1 MVKFLIIDGFLHH
14 KNKLGLKKMLE
25 YLNYEYYFGREDDIN
40 DYEIIYSPAKILD
53 IGKYSNKFFIFGPH
67 VSVFP
72 ETNLYKL
79 KDYPNCV
86 YIQPSEWALKVWND
100 RDASRFVKMR
110 ILPFCVDYIKFFNN
124 RLQHEKNKVLVYT
137 KRRKPSELDYVM
149 NFLNYKREDV
159 ILFDYVRGYK
169 EDDYLN
175 ELKQCKYGII
185 VDAHESQGFA
195 IQEALSCDVPLL
207 VWDSRFMNQEYGSKY
222 GKVNCTTI
230 PYWSEDCGE
239 YFHVYLDLEKT
250 YNIFIKKLKENKYR
264 PRDFILKTLN
274 EERCGDKLKSIVDEF
289 YND

>member
-14 KNKLGLKKMLE
+14 KNKIGLKKMLE
-25 YLNYEYYFGREDDIN
+25 YLDYEYYFGREDDIN
-40 DYEIIYSPAKILD
+40 YYEIIYSPAKILD

-86 YIQPSEWALKVWND
+86 YIQPSEWALKVWQD
-100 RDASRFVKMR
+100 RDASRFVKLR
-110 ILPFCVDYIKFFNN
+110 ILPFCVDYRKFFNN
-124 RLQHEKNKVLVYT
+124 KLNEEKRKVLVYT
-137 KRRKPSELDYVM
+137 KRRKPSELDYVL

-159 ILFDYVRGYK
+159 ILFDYVKGYK
-169 EDDYLN
+169 EEDYLN
-175 ELKQCKYGII
+175 ELKKCKYGVI

-195 IQEALSCDVPLL
+195 IQEALSCDVPLI
-207 VWDSRFMNQEYGSKY
+207 VWNSKFMNQEYGSKY

-230 PYWSEDCGE
+230 PYWSDDCGE
-239 YFHVYLDLEKT
+239 YFDNYLDLEKT
-250 YNIFIKKLKENKYR
+250 YNIFIKNFKENKYR
-264 PRDFILKTLN
+264 PREFILKTLN

-289 YND
+289 YNH